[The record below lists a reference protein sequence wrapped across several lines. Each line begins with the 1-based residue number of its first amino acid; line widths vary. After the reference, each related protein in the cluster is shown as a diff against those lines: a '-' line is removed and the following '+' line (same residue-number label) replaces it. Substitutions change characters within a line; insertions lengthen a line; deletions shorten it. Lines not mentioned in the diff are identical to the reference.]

1 MSWWDEPPEAAAALS
16 LTITLDLAG
25 GGYLVELSTPELW
38 PLGDD
43 VYSQTLIPFD
53 AESEQWDAHLNAL
66 LVMHMKFLG
75 FT

>member
-1 MSWWDEPPEAAAALS
+1 MLLLYEALR
-16 LTITLDLAG
+16 DAG
-25 GGYLVELSTPELW
+25 
-38 PLGDD
+38 D

-53 AESEQWDAHLNAL
+53 AASEQWDAHLTAL